1 MNQEEPIEDSW
12 EESDEAPE
20 LIKKEMLNVTVEA
33 GQEPLRIDKYV
44 MVRIEHATRSKIQQ
58 GIETGLVTVNGL
70 PTKNNYKVRPHD
82 HVVAWAFREENSD
95 IVQAQDI
102 PLNIVFE
109 DDHILL
115 INKKPGIVVHP
126 GVGNKNGTLINGV
139 AFHLQKVMTDVSDLP
154 RVGLVHRIDKD
165 TSGLL
170 LFGKTPHAMSDL
182 ARQFKERTTSRTYHA
197 LVWGDVQ
204 KDGGT
209 IDAHLA
215 RHERNRKQF
224 DVYPDGSV
232 GKHAITHYKVLE
244 RFGYVTLVECKL
256 ETGRTHQIRVHMKY
270 IGHTLFNDE
279 RYGGD
284 RALKGTIYQKYKSF
298 VANCFNIC
306 PRQALHA
313 KTLGFVHPYTG
324 EEMFFESE
332 TPADMTDVLAKWRK
346 YVAGNRT
353 NNLEEEA

>member
-1 MNQEEPIEDSW
+1 MNQEEPIEDLW
-12 EESDEAPE
+12 DESDEAPE
-20 LIKKEMLNVTVEA
+20 LVKKEMLNVVVEA

-44 MVRIEHATRSKIQQ
+44 MVRIENATRSKVQQ
-58 GIETGLVTVNGL
+58 GIDEGLVLVNGL

-82 HVVAWAFREENSD
+82 HIQAFAYREENSD
-95 IVQAQDI
+95 IIVPQNI
-102 PLNIVFE
+102 PLDIVYE
-109 DDHILL
+109 DEHILL
-115 INKKPGIVVHP
+115 INKVPGIVVHP

-139 AFHLQKVMTDVSDLP
+139 AFHLQKEMGDVSHLP
-154 RVGLVHRIDKD
+154 RIGLVHRIDKD

-170 LFGKTPHAMSDL
+170 LFGKTTHAMSHL
-182 ARQFKERTTSRTYHA
+182 AQQFKDRTTSRTYKA

-204 KDGGT
+204 EDSGT

-232 GKHAITHYKVLE
+232 GKHAITHYKVIE

-270 IGHTLFNDE
+270 LGHTLFNDE

-284 RALKGTIYQKYKSF
+284 RILKGTVYSKYKSF
-298 VANCFNIC
+298 VDNCFALC

-313 KTLGFVHPYTG
+313 QTLGFEHPQTH
-324 EEMFFESE
+324 EQMFFESALPKDIE
-332 TPADMTDVLAKWRK
+332 DVLEKWRR
-346 YVAGNRT
+346 YVSGNR
-353 NNLEEEA
+353 NLNLES